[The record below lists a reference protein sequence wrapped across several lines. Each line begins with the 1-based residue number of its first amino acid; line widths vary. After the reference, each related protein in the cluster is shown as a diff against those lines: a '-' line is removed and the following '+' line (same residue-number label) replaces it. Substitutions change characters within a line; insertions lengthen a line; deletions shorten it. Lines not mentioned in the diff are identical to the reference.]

1 MADEQDRLR
10 RQLGLAPLPTGRT
23 DSAASVDER
32 TQRAAMAA
40 ASATPAPIAV
50 EPKRYYNYYTGEYV
64 DDPSK
69 IKPRTGMGGPESS
82 GGRIQV
88 SADDDAADDDAA
100 DDDAADDDA
109 ADDDAGNGTKTTYTA
124 PDGRIFK
131 DLNAYNAYIDK
142 TAADEKRRKGQSAYD
157 LLSLEF
163 DRYGMGAL
171 IEPLKVFIQDGLS
184 GPELTL
190 QLRASKPYQER
201 FAANAKRIA
210 AGFRAIDEATYLG
223 LEDKYQSIFQN
234 YGLPPSY
241 YEKGYL
247 GVQKGFEDLIGG
259 NVDPVTLEERIIEGQ
274 KVTKGAQSII
284 NTAKEFFPNLADGD
298 FLAYVLNPKNALDEI
313 KRKVTSVEIGAGA
326 MQAGLKTGLARA
338 EELQRAGVTK
348 ETAQQ
353 GFGVIADGLERGRQL
368 SNIYQQPDYT
378 QQVAET
384 EVFGLTGKTEAK
396 KQRKKLARLETATFG
411 GTSGATGGALSRERA
426 GQY

>member
-69 IKPRTGMGGPESS
+69 IKPRTGMGGPESG

-109 ADDDAGNGTKTTYTA
+109 EDDDAEDDDAGNGTKTIYTA

-284 NTAKEFFPNLADGD
+284 DTAKKFFPNLTDGD
-298 FLAYVLNPKNALDEI
+298 FSSLCVK
-313 KRKVTSVEIGAGA
+313 S
-326 MQAGLKTGLARA
+326 LKML
-338 EELQRAGVTK
+338 
-348 ETAQQ
+348 
-353 GFGVIADGLERGRQL
+353 
-368 SNIYQQPDYT
+368 
-378 QQVAET
+378 
-384 EVFGLTGKTEAK
+384 
-396 KQRKKLARLETATFG
+396 
-411 GTSGATGGALSRERA
+411 
-426 GQY
+426 